1 MLAEWSSEDPMG
13 ETTVQPM
20 ALNPNICP
28 GCPLSVL
35 MVHGRNYKNNL
46 SIVSVYLWNSLD
58 TNLEEH

>member
-1 MLAEWSSEDPMG
+1 MG

-28 GCPLSVL
+28 GHPFSILT
-35 MVHGRNYKNNL
+35 VHGSNCKNNMG
-46 SIVSVYLWNSLD
+46 IISVYLWNSLD